1 MRGQGEIWVTG
12 HRSHSRWRRLP
23 PAIYGRPAMVK
34 AIVTGAARGIG
45 AAIADRLA
53 ADGGAVAYVDVIEE
67 VTDTAERARSRGAQ
81 AIARTVDVSDEQ
93 AVDVLVPGVAAEFG
107 GLNVLVN
114 CAGVGGVT
122 APVVELAVDAFR
134 STIDVNLV
142 GAFLMA
148 RAFARQLDR
157 SGPGSGERERD
168 EDGNGNRAIVNIGS
182 LFGQQGVANDA
193 AYCASKGAIATFTH
207 TLAHELGPAGIRVN
221 TVAPGFIEVGMHLE
235 WLQDVA
241 HRHAGTVDDEISA
254 ERETVPL
261 RRLGTPQDIAGA
273 VAWLVSPDSSY
284 VTGQTL
290 AVNGGVLMS

>member
-1 MRGQGEIWVTG
+1 MV
-12 HRSHSRWRRLP
+12 RRP
-23 PAIYGRPAMVK
+23 MVR

-53 ADGGAVAYVDVIEE
+53 RDGGAVAYLDVIAE
-67 VTDTAERARSRGAQ
+67 VHSTAEDARARGAE
-81 AIARTVDVSDEQ
+81 AIARVVDVRDEP
-93 AVDVLVPGVAAEFG
+93 AVDAAVPELAAALG

-122 APVVELAVDAFR
+122 APVVDLPAADFR
-134 STIDVNLV
+134 GTLDVNLV

-148 RAFARQLDR
+148 RAFGREFDRQSD
-157 SGPGSGERERD
+157 GS
-168 EDGNGNRAIVNIGS
+168 IVNLGS

-193 AYCASKGAIATFTH
+193 AYCASKGGIATLTH

-241 HRHAGTVDDEISA
+241 ERRDGSVEDEIA
-254 ERETVPL
+254 TERETVPL
-261 RRLGTPQDIAGA
+261 RRLGTPEDIAGA
-273 VAWLVSPDSSY
+273 VAWLVSPDSAY
-284 VTGQTL
+284 VTGQTI